1 MFFNKL
7 LKILTQN
14 HSMNPNTFALQAT
27 LSYSKNYRI
36 DRLRFYFLA
45 VDKIKRSWRTDRI
58 G

>member
-1 MFFNKL
+1 
-7 LKILTQN
+7 
-14 HSMNPNTFALQAT
+14 MNPNTFALQAT

-36 DRLRFYFLA
+36 DRLRFYFLT